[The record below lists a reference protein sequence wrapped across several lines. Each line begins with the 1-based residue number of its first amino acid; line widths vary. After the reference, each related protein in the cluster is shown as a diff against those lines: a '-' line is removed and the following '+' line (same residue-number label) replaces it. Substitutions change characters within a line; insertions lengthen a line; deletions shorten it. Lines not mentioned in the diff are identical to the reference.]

1 MDRQEKERVENRYG
15 IGEWYGRLF
24 TNLSAAQR
32 RELAAM
38 QKAPRSARPKQ
49 RCPWR
54 STRDKVVTCSKEGGV
69 CSLRLYCRDPVRRE
83 VWPAEGPEGMLCT
96 TCPGRFYERGL
107 VFQWVGEA
115 VLGHPRPR
123 IVREIGFLERTGR
136 GRRGPDDAA
145 GRAEVARIDHVLVHP
160 DTRTLRWCALEMQAV
175 YFSGARF
182 SEDFATLER
191 GGDQGLPFPQGKR
204 RPDFRSSGPK
214 RLMPQLQVKV
224 PALRRWAKKM
234 CVVLDRS
241 FYDELAGMEEV
252 DDLSS
257 CDIAWF
263 VVRYDTSGDRA
274 RLERDV
280 VHITTLERA
289 VEGLTAGRP
298 VSQEYFENQIR
309 EKLKRASIR

>member
-1 MDRQEKERVENRYG
+1 
-15 IGEWYGRLF
+15 
-24 TNLSAAQR
+24 
-32 RELAAM
+32 
-38 QKAPRSARPKQ
+38 
-49 RCPWR
+49 
-54 STRDKVVTCSKEGGV
+54 
-69 CSLRLYCRDPVRRE
+69 
-83 VWPAEGPEGMLCT
+83 
-96 TCPGRFYERGL
+96 
-107 VFQWVGEA
+107 
-115 VLGHPRPR
+115 
-123 IVREIGFLERTGR
+123 
-136 GRRGPDDAA
+136 
-145 GRAEVARIDHVLVHP
+145 
-160 DTRTLRWCALEMQAV
+160 
-175 YFSGARF
+175 
-182 SEDFATLER
+182 
-191 GGDQGLPFPQGKR
+191 
-204 RPDFRSSGPK
+204 
-214 RLMPQLQVKV
+214 MPQLQVKV